1 MTYVLIIMSS
11 IAITGF
17 PTFDDCAKAR
27 NEVVR
32 QFGRNL
38 DVGAICAAR
47 PAGGD
52 VVSGVR
58 PQR

>member
-11 IAITGF
+11 FAVSGF
-17 PTFDDCAKAR
+17 ATFDDCAKAR

-38 DVGAICAAR
+38 DAGAVCVAR
-47 PAGGD
+47 PAGGEII
-52 VVSGVR
+52 GR
-58 PQR
+58 GGERK